1 MKILANDGVSPEG
14 IEVLEKAGHQVETVK
29 VAQEQLANYMNENAI
44 DVILVR
50 SATQV
55 RKELIDQVS
64 GLKIIGRGGV
74 GLDNIDVDY
83 AKSKGVEV
91 INTPAASSESVAE
104 LVMAHILV
112 LSRNLHN
119 TNRDMPLEGDQK
131 FKQLK
136 KACAGGTELAGKT
149 MGIIGFGRIGQAVAK
164 KAIGLGMKLMAYDPV
179 VEKAKIELQFFD
191 GQELSFE
198 VKTTS
203 FEDLLKHSDYISLH
217 VPKQKEYV
225 IAKTELEMMKN
236 SAVIVNTAR
245 GGVVDEVA
253 LDVALGNDE
262 IAYAALDVFEN
273 EPTPPIKLLM
283 NPKLSLSPHIGGA
296 TLEAQARIGIE
307 LADQIIAL
315 DKK

>member
-14 IEVLEKAGHQVETVK
+14 IEVLEKAGHQVETVQ

-55 RKELIDQVS
+55 RKELIDQVPH
-64 GLKIIGRGGV
+64 LKIIGRGGV

-104 LVMAHILV
+104 LVMAHILG

-164 KAIGLGMKLMAYDPV
+164 KAIGLGMHVMAFDPLV
-179 VEKAKIELQFFD
+179 KTAKIELQFFD
-191 GQELSFE
+191 GQLLSFE

-203 FEDLLKHSDYISLH
+203 FEDLLKNSDYISLH

-225 IAKTELEMMKN
+225 IGESELELMKN
-236 SAVIVNTAR
+236 TAVLVNTAR

-253 LDVALGNDE
+253 LDVALGNNQ
-262 IAYAALDVFEN
+262 IAYAALDVFES

-296 TLEAQARIGIE
+296 TLEAQARIGVE
-307 LADQIIAL
+307 LAEQIIAI

>member
-14 IEVLEKAGHQVETVK
+14 IDVLENAGHQVETVK

-55 RKELIDQVS
+55 RKELIDQVP

-83 AKSKGVEV
+83 AKSKGIEV

-104 LVMAHILV
+104 LVMAHMLG
-112 LSRNLHN
+112 LARNLHN
-119 TNRDMPLEGDQK
+119 TNRDMPLEGDSK
-131 FKQLK
+131 FKALK

-149 MGIIGFGRIGQAVAK
+149 IGIIGFGRIGQAVAK
-164 KAIGLGMKLMAYDPV
+164 KAIGLGMKILAYDPM
-179 VEKAKIELQFFD
+179 VEKTQIELSFFD
-191 GQELSFE
+191 GQKLSFDL
-198 VKTTS
+198 KTVS
-203 FEDLLKHSDYISLH
+203 FEEVVKNSDFISLH
-217 VPKQKEYV
+217 VPKQKDY
-225 IAKTELEMMKN
+225 IIGKPELELMKN
-236 SAVIVNTAR
+236 SAVLVNTAR
-245 GGVVDEVA
+245 GGVVDEKA
-253 LDVALGNDE
+253 LDVALANNQ

-296 TLEAQARIGIE
+296 TQEAQARIGVE
-307 LADQIIAL
+307 LADQIIAI

>member
-14 IEVLEKAGHQVETVK
+14 IKVLEKAGHQVETVK

-55 RKELIDQVS
+55 RKELIDQVP

-104 LVMAHILV
+104 LVMAHMLG

-149 MGIIGFGRIGQAVAK
+149 MGIVGFGRIGQAVAK
-164 KAIGLGMKLMAYDPV
+164 KAIGLGMKVLAFDPV
-179 VEKAKIELQFFD
+179 VESAKIELQFFD
-191 GQELSFE
+191 GQQLSFE
-198 VKTTS
+198 IKTTS
-203 FEDLLKHSDYISLH
+203 FEDVLKHSDYISLH
-217 VPKQKEYV
+217 VPKQKQYV
-225 IAKTELEMMKN
+225 IGKTELEMMKD
-236 SAVIVNTAR
+236 SAIIVNTAR
-245 GGVVDEVA
+245 GGVVDEEA
-253 LDVALGNDE
+253 LDVALANNQ
-262 IAYAALDVFEN
+262 IAYAALDVFES

-296 TLEAQARIGIE
+296 TQEAQARIGVE
-307 LADQIIAL
+307 LAEQIIAI